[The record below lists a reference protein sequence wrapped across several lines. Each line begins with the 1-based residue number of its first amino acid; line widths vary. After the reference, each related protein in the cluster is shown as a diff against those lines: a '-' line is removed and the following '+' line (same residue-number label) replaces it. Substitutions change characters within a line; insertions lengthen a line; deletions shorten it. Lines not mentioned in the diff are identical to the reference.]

1 MKELPKINQLRNLRA
16 VIQYGSISAA
26 SQALFQTQS
35 TMTRSIQELERIL
48 GVSLLARGTN
58 GVILT
63 ELGRIFEPRLNSM
76 LNELERAM
84 DELQQIEHS
93 SHGTIT
99 FGCSHLPA
107 YSIVPG
113 VIKKFQERYSETR
126 ITVSE
131 GQLSE
136 KIDSLRLNRLDFYMG
151 VVSPDISLND
161 FIEEHLATIKF
172 SVVAR
177 KGHPLSHCTSLSEL
191 KNAKWYLPT
200 ASTGYYNDIE
210 EIIYQNKGEGHG
222 SIIFGDSPSIAEQL
236 VSNEDYLF
244 IAPRTMLL
252 IPQFK
257 DRISIIP
264 IKEQFPD
271 GTYSL
276 VYSRT
281 KKLTP
286 VASALIDELRH
297 SFSLLL
303 REQDREV

>member
-1 MKELPKINQLRNLRA
+1 M
-16 VIQYGSISAA
+16 
-26 SQALFQTQS
+26 
-35 TMTRSIQELERIL
+35 
-48 GVSLLARGTN
+48 
-58 GVILT
+58 
-63 ELGRIFEPRLNSM
+63 
-76 LNELERAM
+76 
-84 DELQQIEHS
+84 
-93 SHGTIT
+93 
-99 FGCSHLPA
+99 
-107 YSIVPG
+107 
-113 VIKKFQERYSETR
+113 
-126 ITVSE
+126 
-131 GQLSE
+131 
-136 KIDSLRLNRLDFYMG
+136 
-151 VVSPDISLND
+151 ND